1 MAGQFFANLGA
12 DLLSNG
18 LGSLVSAGA
27 NAINQKIEFDYNQQL
42 QSNSFQHDKEMLEAQ
57 VQATKRLQAEMIAI
71 KGAALRAG
79 GFTDADAARGAVGAP
94 MTKIVDW
101 NGTRYW
107 APGAMKTSA
116 YSGQFSTQLSTARQ
130 RLNYTRSAAP
140 GGAAGDG
147 SQPATA
153 VPHGS
158 SRTAA
163 AGETWSMSS
172 GSYGQPRASR
182 TTESTSF
189 SASSTSSAGTMSR
202 ASQRTQEWVREQR
215 ARAPFLEGTLRTAF
229 VTPPSSTTT
238 GSLSSD
244 GVSTVRGSLLDS
256 WTPAFNTHRQPAF
269 AFIRRRGESNA

>member
-71 KGAALRAG
+71 KSAALRAG
-79 GFTDADAARGAVGAP
+79 GFTDADAARGAIGAP

-107 APGAMKTSA
+107 APGAMKTST
-116 YSGQFSTQLSTARQ
+116 YSGQFSSQPSLMRQ
-130 RLNYTRSAAP
+130 RSIHPKSATPGGTSSEGHPTAP
-140 GGAAGDG
+140 GTRG
-147 SQPATA
+147 SARTTAT
-153 VPHGS
+153 
-158 SRTAA
+158 
-163 AGETWSMSS
+163 GETWSMSS
-172 GSYGQPRASR
+172 GSYGQPQASR
-182 TTESTSF
+182 TTETTTV
-189 SASSTSSAGTMSR
+189 SASSASSAGTMSR
-202 ASQRTQEWVREQR
+202 ASRRTQEWVQEQR